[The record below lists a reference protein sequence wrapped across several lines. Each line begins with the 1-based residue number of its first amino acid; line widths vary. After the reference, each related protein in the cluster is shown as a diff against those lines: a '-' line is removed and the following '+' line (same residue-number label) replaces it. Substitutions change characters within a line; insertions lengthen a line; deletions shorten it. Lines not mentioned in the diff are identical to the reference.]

1 MPMTT
6 HVTGL
11 ASSAAVKLH
20 TEDTFAL
27 PIVYNGAGPLP
38 GEGVLSVIDVQKFSK
53 EVVDE
58 VKARFPERFSEDA
71 EIASSLLSL
80 IAVVAATAIAKYE
93 KERS

>member
-1 MPMTT
+1 MP
-6 HVTGL
+6 
-11 ASSAAVKLH
+11 KYQ
-20 TEDTFAL
+20 
-27 PIVYNGAGPLP
+27 PRK
-38 GEGVLSVIDVQKFSK
+38 GVLSVIDVQKFSK

-71 EIASSLLSL
+71 EIASNLLSL

>member
-1 MPMTT
+1 MT
-6 HVTGL
+6 VAPIAVL
-11 ASSAAVKLH
+11 RSSVLNILLLLS
-20 TEDTFAL
+20 FAL
-27 PIVYNGAGPLP
+27 LLVYNGAGPLP
-38 GEGVLSVIDVQKFSK
+38 REGVLSVIDVQKFSK

-71 EIASSLLSL
+71 EIASILLSL

>member
-1 MPMTT
+1 M
-6 HVTGL
+6 L
-11 ASSAAVKLH
+11 NILLLLS
-20 TEDTFAL
+20 FAL
-27 PIVYNGAGPLP
+27 PLVYNGAGPLP

>member
-1 MPMTT
+1 M
-6 HVTGL
+6 
-11 ASSAAVKLH
+11 
-20 TEDTFAL
+20 
-27 PIVYNGAGPLP
+27 
-38 GEGVLSVIDVQKFSK
+38 IDVQKFSK

-93 KERS
+93 KERSCDVFPDLFEKSAELNKLALFAL

>member
-1 MPMTT
+1 M
-6 HVTGL
+6 
-11 ASSAAVKLH
+11 
-20 TEDTFAL
+20 
-27 PIVYNGAGPLP
+27 
-38 GEGVLSVIDVQKFSK
+38 IDVQKFSK

-93 KERS
+93 KERRGVDVFPDLFEKSAELNKLALFAL

>member
-1 MPMTT
+1 M
-6 HVTGL
+6 
-11 ASSAAVKLH
+11 
-20 TEDTFAL
+20 
-27 PIVYNGAGPLP
+27 
-38 GEGVLSVIDVQKFSK
+38 SVIDVQKFSK

-93 KERS
+93 KERSDVFPDLFEKSAELNKLALFAL

>member
-1 MPMTT
+1 
-6 HVTGL
+6 VL
-11 ASSAAVKLH
+11 NILLLLS
-20 TEDTFAL
+20 FAL
-27 PIVYNGAGPLP
+27 LLVYNGAGPLP
-38 GEGVLSVIDVQKFSK
+38 REGVLSVIDVQKFSK

-58 VKARFPERFSEDA
+58 VKTRFPERFSEDA

>member
-1 MPMTT
+1 MIIMDVPPYSISRP
-6 HVTGL
+6 HL
-11 ASSAAVKLH
+11 RRQQR
-20 TEDTFAL
+20 EC
-27 PIVYNGAGPLP
+27 NGAGPLP
-38 GEGVLSVIDVQKFSK
+38 REGVLSVIDVQKFSK

-93 KERS
+93 KEMG

>member
-1 MPMTT
+1 M
-6 HVTGL
+6 
-11 ASSAAVKLH
+11 
-20 TEDTFAL
+20 
-27 PIVYNGAGPLP
+27 YNGAGPLP

-93 KERS
+93 KERGVDVFPDLFEKSAELNKLTLFAL